1 MGDSRQSVQVLQS
14 QLDEFRDR
22 SRRELQDAQRLSKDR
37 LVEQQRA
44 QALLKTTQEEVRQ
57 TRFHYIHIVLKYN
70 IVFIVQKSII
80 LGKKLHPW
88 WKSRHCLW
96 EYSHCS
102 YPSAHLHLLLLTLD
116 ISVHWSFDLTL
127 VWTYSLSVHNTDHS
141 IGTLCVSQ
149 VSRLKKELL
158 SCSEERDSS
167 QLDKELLSSRLKHLE
182 NELEMERSSQTDRS
196 REIRLIEV
204 TV

>member
-70 IVFIVQKSII
+70 IVFIVQKSNSSNN
-80 LGKKLHPW
+80 KKKVTSFMKIKHRL
-88 WKSRHCLW
+88 CF
-96 EYSHCS
+96 HCS
-102 YPSAHLHLLLLTLD
+102 HPYAHLHLLLNFG
-116 ISVHWSFDLTL
+116 H
-127 VWTYSLSVHNTDHS
+127 
-141 IGTLCVSQ
+141 
-149 VSRLKKELL
+149 
-158 SCSEERDSS
+158 
-167 QLDKELLSSRLKHLE
+167 
-182 NELEMERSSQTDRS
+182 
-196 REIRLIEV
+196 
-204 TV
+204 

>member
-70 IVFIVQKSII
+70 IVFIVQKSNSSNN
-80 LGKKLHPW
+80 KKKVTSFMKIKTPSMFPLLPSIRTFTSIA
-88 WKSRHCLW
+88 KLW
-96 EYSHCS
+96 
-102 YPSAHLHLLLLTLD
+102 
-116 ISVHWSFDLTL
+116 TL
-127 VWTYSLSVHNTDHS
+127 VPTGPLIWLWF
-141 IGTLCVSQ
+141 
-149 VSRLKKELL
+149 ELTTF
-158 SCSEERDSS
+158 
-167 QLDKELLSSRLKHLE
+167 QFIT
-182 NELEMERSSQTDRS
+182 QITP
-196 REIRLIEV
+196 
-204 TV
+204 